1 MAVYFKLTMTFQHES
16 VLMSI
21 QVDFMSQNKLE
32 KFKKPFVVV
41 GLGKSGMAAVQLLKN
56 TGLSASDVLM
66 FDEKKEG
73 DLKSWEE
80 IAKLSAGTLVVS
92 PGVPLKGPQIQK
104 LSALGWGITSEITLA
119 CQFLTDEKLIGITGS
134 VAKSTV
140 TSLVGAGLLK
150 DDPNAF
156 VGGNLGVPFC
166 EYAVGLQQGKPK
178 AKYIVLE
185 LSSYQLENCKDLK
198 LDNSAITYLSANHL
212 ERYGSADEYYM
223 TKCLIG
229 ERTKNLC
236 ILNSASEDNVKY
248 ASRVPGKTLL
258 TQAKTFSKPE
268 LLQKVKLLGAHN
280 KDNFCVAYELVK
292 ATGLSEQAIMA
303 MCEFTGLAHRI
314 EFVAEHK
321 QVTYINDS
329 KATAM
334 DSVQVAVKAAQEKA
348 GSTGLVYSLL
358 GGRDKALPWEDLR
371 SLAKEK
377 QIQTVFFGACGELAR
392 EKMQMLDRPYFAK
405 LNDALDSVFKSTKAQ
420 DVVLL
425 SPGGTSLDEFKNFE
439 ERGNFF
445 KDKVKNFIQQN
456 G

>member
-1 MAVYFKLTMTFQHES
+1 MTLFHES

-56 TGLSASDVLM
+56 TGLTAVDVLL

-73 DLKSWEE
+73 DLKSWED
-80 IAKLSAGTLVVS
+80 IAKITPGTLVVS
-92 PGVPLKGPQIQK
+92 PGVPLKGSHIQK
-104 LSALGWGITSEITLA
+104 LLALGWTITSEISLA
-119 CQFLTDEKLIGITGS
+119 CQYLTDEKLIGITGS

-198 LDNSAITYLSANHL
+198 LENSAITYLSANHL
-212 ERYGSADEYYM
+212 ERYSSSDEYYM
-223 TKCLIG
+223 TKCFISQI
-229 ERTKNLC
+229 TKNLC
-236 ILNSASEDNVKY
+236 VLNSASEDNVKY
-248 ASRVPGKTLL
+248 APRVSGKTLL

-268 LLQKVKLLGAHN
+268 LLNKVKLLGAHN

-292 ATGLSEQAIMA
+292 ATGLSEKAITA

-321 QVTYINDS
+321 QVAYINDS

-334 DSVQVAVKAAQEKA
+334 DSVLVAVQAAQEKA
-348 GSTGLVYSLL
+348 GSAGLVYSLL
-358 GGRDKALPWEDLR
+358 GGKDKNLPWEDLQL
-371 SLAKEK
+371 LAEEK
-377 QIQTVFFGACGELAR
+377 QIQPVFFGACGELAR
-392 EKMQMLDRPYFAK
+392 EKMKMTDRPYFAK
-405 LNDALDSVFKSTKAQ
+405 LNDALDTVFTKTKAN

-445 KDKVKNFIQQN
+445 KEKVKTFIQQN

>member
-1 MAVYFKLTMTFQHES
+1 MTLFHES
-16 VLMSI
+16 DLMSI

-32 KFKKPFVVV
+32 KFKKPFVVI

-56 TGLSASDVLM
+56 TDLPATEVLM

-80 IAKLSAGTLVVS
+80 IANLTPGTLVVS
-92 PGVPLKGPQIQK
+92 PGVPLKSSQIQK
-104 LSALGWGITSEITLA
+104 LTALGWGITSEITLA

-140 TSLVGAGLLK
+140 TSLVGAGLLQ

-212 ERYGSADEYYM
+212 ERYKSADEYYM

-229 ERTKNLC
+229 ERTKNIC
-236 ILNSASEDNVKY
+236 VLNSASEDNVKY
-248 ASRVPGKTLL
+248 ASKVPGKTLL

-292 ATGLSEQAIMA
+292 ATGLSDKAVLA
-303 MCEFTGLAHRI
+303 MCEFTGLSHRI

-321 QVTYINDS
+321 QITFINDS

-334 DSVQVAVKAAQEKA
+334 DSVLVAVQAAQEKA
-348 GSTGLVYSLL
+348 GRSGTVHSLL
-358 GGRDKALPWEDLR
+358 GGKDKALPWEELR
-371 SLAKEK
+371 ILAKEK
-377 QIQTVFFGACGELAR
+377 QIQPVFFGACGELAR
-392 EKMQMLDRPYFAK
+392 QKMQMPDCPYFAK
-405 LNDALDSVFKSTKAQ
+405 LNDALDSVFTKAKAH

-445 KDKVKNFIQQN
+445 KEKVKTFIQQN
-456 G
+456 

>member
-1 MAVYFKLTMTFQHES
+1 MTLFHES
-16 VLMSI
+16 DLMSR

-41 GLGKSGMAAVQLLKN
+41 GLGKSGLAAVQLLKN
-56 TGLSASDVLM
+56 SGLSAAEVLM

-80 IAKLSAGTLVVS
+80 IAKLAPGTLVVS
-92 PGVPLKGPQIQK
+92 PGVPLKGQQIQK
-104 LSALGWGITSEITLA
+104 LAALGWLVTSEITLA
-119 CQFLTDEKLIGITGS
+119 CQYLTDEKLIGITGS

-166 EYAVGLQQGKPK
+166 EYAIGLQQGKAK

-198 LDNSAITYLSANHL
+198 LENSAITYLSANHL
-212 ERYGSADEYYM
+212 ERYSSADEYYM

-229 ERTKNLC
+229 ERTKNFC
-236 ILNSASEDNVKY
+236 VLNSASEDNVKY

-268 LLQKVKLLGAHN
+268 LLEKVKLLGAHN

-292 ATGLSEQAIMA
+292 ATGLSDKAISA
-303 MCEFTGLAHRI
+303 MCEFAGLSHRI

-321 QVTYINDS
+321 QITFINDS

-334 DSVQVAVKAAQEKA
+334 DSVLVAVQAAQEKA
-348 GSTGLVYSLL
+348 GVLGLVYALL
-358 GGRDKALPWEDLR
+358 GGKDKALPWEDLKT
-371 SLAKEK
+371 LANDN
-377 QIQTVFFGACGELAR
+377 QILPVFFGACGELAR
-392 EKMQMLDRPYFAK
+392 EKMQMSDRPYFAK
-405 LNDALDSVFKSTKAQ
+405 LNDALDSVFEKAKAH

-445 KDKVKNFIQQN
+445 KEKVKTFIQKN
-456 G
+456 

>member
-1 MAVYFKLTMTFQHES
+1 MTLFHES

-21 QVDFMSQNKLE
+21 QVDFMSQNKLA

-56 TGLSASDVLM
+56 TGLTAADVLL

-73 DLKSWEE
+73 DLKSWED
-80 IAKLSAGTLVVS
+80 IVKLTPGTLVVS
-92 PGVPLKGPQIQK
+92 PGVPLTGPHIQK
-104 LSALGWGITSEITLA
+104 LLALGWGITSEISLA
-119 CQFLTDEKLIGITGS
+119 CQYLTDEKLIGISGS

-140 TSLVGAGLLK
+140 TSLVGAALLK

-166 EYAVGLQQGKPK
+166 EYAVGLQQGKTK

-198 LDNSAITYLSANHL
+198 LENSAITYLSANHL
-212 ERYGSADEYYM
+212 ERYNSSDEYYM
-223 TKCLIG
+223 TKCFIG
-229 ERTKNLC
+229 QITKNLC
-236 ILNSASEDNVKY
+236 VLNSASEDNVKY
-248 ASRVPGKTLL
+248 ASRITGKTLL

-268 LLQKVKLLGAHN
+268 LLQKIKLLGAHN
-280 KDNFCVAYELVK
+280 KDNFSVAYELVK
-292 ATGLSEQAIMA
+292 ATGLSEKAVIA
-303 MCEFTGLAHRI
+303 MCEFIGLSHRI

-321 QVTYINDS
+321 QVSYINDS

-334 DSVQVAVKAAQEKA
+334 DSVLVAVQAAQEKA
-348 GSTGLVYSLL
+348 GSAGMVYSLL
-358 GGRDKALPWEDLR
+358 GGKDKALPWEELR
-371 SLAKEK
+371 TLANEK
-377 QIQTVFFGACGELAR
+377 QIQAIFFGACGELAR

-405 LNDALDSVFKSTKAQ
+405 LNDALDVVFKKTKAH

-445 KDKVKNFIQQN
+445 KEKVKTFIQQN

>member
-1 MAVYFKLTMTFQHES
+1 MTLFHES

-32 KFKKPFVVV
+32 KYKKPFVVV
-41 GLGKSGMAAVQLLKN
+41 GLGKSGVAAVQLLKN
-56 TGLSASDVLM
+56 TGLTAADVLL
-66 FDEKKEG
+66 FDEKKES
-73 DLKSWEE
+73 DLKSWDD
-80 IAKLSAGTLVVS
+80 IAKLATGTLVVS
-92 PGVPLKGPQIQK
+92 PGVPLKGPHIQK
-104 LSALGWGITSEITLA
+104 LLALGWTITSEISLA
-119 CQFLTDEKLIGITGS
+119 CQYLTDEKLIGITGS

-140 TSLVGAGLLK
+140 TSLVGAALLQ

-166 EYAVGLQQGKPK
+166 EYAVGLQNGKNK

-198 LDNSAITYLSANHL
+198 LENSAITYLSVNHL
-212 ERYGSADEYYM
+212 ERYNSSDEYYM
-223 TKCLIG
+223 TKCFIG
-229 ERTKNLC
+229 QITKNLC
-236 ILNSASEDNVKY
+236 VLNSASEDNVKY
-248 ASRVPGKTLL
+248 TPRVSGKTLL

-268 LLQKVKLLGAHN
+268 LLNKIKLLGAHN

-292 ATGLSEQAIMA
+292 ATGLSEKAITA

-334 DSVQVAVKAAQEKA
+334 DSVLVAVQAAQEKA

-358 GGRDKALPWEDLR
+358 GGKDKNLPWEDLQL
-371 SLAKEK
+371 LANEK
-377 QIQTVFFGACGELAR
+377 QVHPIFFGACGELAR
-392 EKMQMLDRPYFAK
+392 EKMKMMDRPYFAK
-405 LNDALDSVFKSTKAQ
+405 LNEALDTVFKKTKAH
-420 DVVLL
+420 DVILL

-445 KDKVKNFIQQN
+445 KEKVKNFIQQN